1 LLLSAVITG
10 QNVQPLNQSVLF
22 VKEIDI
28 LFTSDTWRVV
38 TEIDLSAYH
47 DTISAIKSDLMTIE
61 QQKQDFTPIA
71 ELKQIDSLLKTLDS
85 RLNDFQQVLPRVDP
99 RRGLLDVGGSV
110 LKHIFGTA
118 TVTDVRSIH
127 EIVDELRQ
135 RNSDIAHSVSNQ
147 LTYMMDLG

>member
-1 LLLSAVITG
+1 MLLSAVITG
-10 QNVQPLNQSVLF
+10 QNVQTLNQSVLF

>member
-10 QNVQPLNQSVLF
+10 QNVQTLNQSVLF

-38 TEIDLSAYH
+38 TEINLSAYH
-47 DTISAIKSDLMTIE
+47 DTISVIKSDLMTIE

>member
-1 LLLSAVITG
+1 MLLSAVITG
-10 QNVQPLNQSVLF
+10 QNVQTLNQSVLF

-47 DTISAIKSDLMTIE
+47 DTISVIKSDLMTIE

>member
-10 QNVQPLNQSVLF
+10 QNVQTLNQSVLF

-47 DTISAIKSDLMTIE
+47 DTISVIKSDLMTIE

>member
-1 LLLSAVITG
+1 MLLSAVITG

-47 DTISAIKSDLMTIE
+47 DTISVIKSDLMTIE